1 MSRLVFWHEWHETDN
16 RYTAKI
22 EQLDTVILH
31 QTKSG
36 KIEIDYYKLDDH
48 LKWAL
53 ELLIKVLG

>member
-1 MSRLVFWHEWHETDN
+1 MKWHETDN

>member
-1 MSRLVFWHEWHETDN
+1 MFFGMKWHETDN
-16 RYTAKI
+16 RYMAKI